1 MYIYIYRLY
10 CIDESIH
17 ECYIGSTNN
26 IKKRI
31 IAHKTCCNNI
41 TSKKYNYKLY
51 TFIRAHGGFDN
62 WLCEIIDAW
71 ECEDGDKEQIEQLYI
86 STCEPELNSNKSC
99 TGLTKKE
106 YDKQYGKQW
115 KAKNKEKIKQ
125 YRIENKEKRKQ
136 YDKKYRAKNKDE
148 LNRKKREKYAK
159 NK

>member
-10 CIDESIH
+10 CIDESIQ

-26 IKKRI
+26 IKHRL
-31 IAHKTCCNNI
+31 IAHKTNCNNI
-41 TSKKYNYKLY
+41 KSKKYNYKLY

-86 STCEPELNSNKSC
+86 GTCEPELNSNKSC

-125 YRIENKEKRKQ
+125 YNKEYQLKNREKINKQ
-136 YDKKYRAKNKDE
+136 K
-148 LNRKKREKYAK
+148 RKKRLKK
-159 NK
+159 KLKINLI